1 MFPNLNQIPDLSWL
15 LTSYQNETF
24 RNILRLVLTLK
35 SPVQYN
41 KWFAPDLSRWI
52 RFWNHFLPWFYDSVQ
67 DSLTSLLTAHFIFA
81 LLGRVTGALPA
92 NYNSTHLRSM
102 SASFLSLLQ
111 AFSNFNSMYNWSQSS
126 LLSIQCEEVPHNPDG
141 CFNT

>member
-1 MFPNLNQIPDLSWL
+1 MFSNLNQIPALSWL

-67 DSLTSLLTAHFIFA
+67 DSLTSLTAHFIFA
-81 LLGRVTGALPA
+81 RLGGVLAHCLQ

-111 AFSNFNSMYNWSQSS
+111 AFSYFNSVYNWSQSS
-126 LLSIQCEEVPHNPDG
+126 LLSIQCEEVPLLTPDG

>member
-81 LLGRVTGALPA
+81 LLGRSTGALPA

-126 LLSIQCEEVPHNPDG
+126 LLSIQCEEVPESPDG